1 MRARLILSEV
11 GIGLRRNLTM
21 TIALVI
27 TFAVSLG
34 LFGGALLVRDQVDVM
49 KDYWYDKVQVSIFL
63 CTKNSSEPTC
73 HGAAVTPAQQAQI
86 GADLEA
92 MRPVVKNVTFCPSP
106 SA

>member
-1 MRARLILSEV
+1 MRARLILNEV

-34 LFGGALLVRDQVDVM
+34 LLGGALLVRDQVDVM

-63 CTKNSSEPTC
+63 CTKNSDATS
-73 HGAAVTPAQQAQI
+73 
-86 GADLEA
+86 
-92 MRPVVKNVTFCPSP
+92 
-106 SA
+106 